1 MTAEDVR
8 REQFPISWAR
18 KQLISV
24 SQRKRYEMVLV
35 EIDDLPLA
43 HGFSQGVCL
52 IREGGQ
58 EVGFVQKLRLILG
71 VAKAVNRGQLC
82 LARRIPPEGQRQ
94 QEQPCGHKIE
104 KPGLNR

>member
-8 REQFPISWAR
+8 REKFPISWAR
-18 KQLISV
+18 KQSISV
-24 SQRKRYEMVLV
+24 SQKRRYEMVLV

-58 EVGFVQKLRLILG
+58 EVGFVQKLCLILG
-71 VAKAVNRGQLC
+71 VAKAVNRRKLC
-82 LARRIPPEGQRQ
+82 LARQIPHECQRQ
-94 QEQPCGHKIE
+94 QVGSK
-104 KPGLNR
+104 